1 MAPYPGCFGLL
12 TSIAGIGRIWS
23 AQLDENGFHS
33 QNVDNKM
40 LPTQRFPAP
49 SGTRALSSCS
59 SGAITRC
66 GCCGDVE
73 IAYGN
78 AVINVDAGSFSEV
91 RDAVHRLIGTSIT
104 TTDARPY
111 LLVLD
116 QPAAFAFSAEELFEL
131 AGLIEEAFEELGEE
145 FSDGLLYAGPPPT
158 ANCDYV

>member
-1 MAPYPGCFGLL
+1 
-12 TSIAGIGRIWS
+12 
-23 AQLDENGFHS
+23 
-33 QNVDNKM
+33 M

-78 AVINVDAGSFSEV
+78 AVINVDAGAFSEV
-91 RDAVHRLIGTSIT
+91 RDAVHRLIGTPIT

-131 AGLIEEAFEELGEE
+131 AGLVEEAYEELGEE
-145 FSDGLLYAGPPPT
+145 FSNGLLYAGPPLT

>member
-1 MAPYPGCFGLL
+1 
-12 TSIAGIGRIWS
+12 
-23 AQLDENGFHS
+23 
-33 QNVDNKM
+33 M

-78 AVINVDAGSFSEV
+78 AVINVDAGAFSEV
-91 RDAVHRLIGTSIT
+91 RDAVHGLIGTQIT

-131 AGLIEEAFEELGEE
+131 AGLVEEAYEELGEE
-145 FSDGLLYAGPPPT
+145 FSNGLLYAGPPLT
-158 ANCDYV
+158 ANSEYV

>member
-1 MAPYPGCFGLL
+1 
-12 TSIAGIGRIWS
+12 
-23 AQLDENGFHS
+23 
-33 QNVDNKM
+33 M

-59 SGAITRC
+59 SGAFTRC

-131 AGLIEEAFEELGEE
+131 AGLVEEAYEELGEE
-145 FSDGLLYAGPPPT
+145 FSNGLLYAGPPLT

>member
-1 MAPYPGCFGLL
+1 M
-12 TSIAGIGRIWS
+12 
-23 AQLDENGFHS
+23 
-33 QNVDNKM
+33 DNKM
-40 LPTQRFPAP
+40 LPTQRIPAP
-49 SGTRALSSCS
+49 SGTRALSSCK

-78 AVINVDAGSFSEV
+78 AVINVDAGSFCEV
-91 RDAVHRLIGTSIT
+91 RDAVHSLIATSVT

-116 QPAAFAFSAEELFEL
+116 QPAAFAFSAEELFDL
-131 AGLIEEAFEELGEE
+131 ARLVDDAFEELGEGLSE
-145 FSDGLLYAGPPPT
+145 GLLYSGPPLT

>member
-1 MAPYPGCFGLL
+1 
-12 TSIAGIGRIWS
+12 
-23 AQLDENGFHS
+23 
-33 QNVDNKM
+33 M
-40 LPTQRFPAP
+40 LHTQRFPAP
-49 SGTRALSSCS
+49 SGTRPLSSCS

>member
-1 MAPYPGCFGLL
+1 M
-12 TSIAGIGRIWS
+12 
-23 AQLDENGFHS
+23 
-33 QNVDNKM
+33 
-40 LPTQRFPAP
+40 
-49 SGTRALSSCS
+49 
-59 SGAITRC
+59 
-66 GCCGDVE
+66 E

-91 RDAVHRLIGTSIT
+91 RDAVHRLIGTPIT

-131 AGLIEEAFEELGEE
+131 AGLVEEAFEELGEE